1 MQTQYKTDTV
11 LLEGFQAILKASEYG
26 YSMSIAVEDA
36 AMIEKLEEERADE
49 LKYQESKLKNPRRK
63 TVNPE
68 PWEEVA
74 NGKYILKFRWDEKKK
89 PPIVDTEGTP
99 VTDENIPLYSG
110 SKVRVAF
117 VQGGYTLPSGT
128 TIGTKL
134 YVQGVQVVSL
144 KSGAGVDV
152 GDLDEKEVAE
162 LFGTTKGFKL
172 SQTNVITD
180 VKNDD
185 ALEEEVAEEVA
196 F

>member
-1 MQTQYKTDTV
+1 M
-11 LLEGFQAILKASEYG
+11 
-26 YSMSIAVEDA
+26 
-36 AMIEKLEEERADE
+36 
-49 LKYQESKLKNPRRK
+49 
-63 TVNPE
+63 
-68 PWEEVA
+68 
-74 NGKYILKFRWDEKKK
+74 
-89 PPIVDTEGTP
+89 
-99 VTDENIPLYSG
+99 YSG

>member
-74 NGKYILKFRWDEKKK
+74 NGKYILKFRWDEKK
-89 PPIVDTEGTP
+89 
-99 VTDENIPLYSG
+99 NHPLLTLKGPLSLMKTFRCTAVAKFVSHL
-110 SKVRVAF
+110 SKVVIPFRVVPLSVLNSTF
-117 VQGGYTLPSGT
+117 R
-128 TIGTKL
+128 
-134 YVQGVQVVSL
+134 VS
-144 KSGAGVDV
+144 KW
-152 GDLDEKEVAE
+152 
-162 LFGTTKGFKL
+162 FH
-172 SQTNVITD
+172 
-180 VKNDD
+180 
-185 ALEEEVAEEVA
+185 
-196 F
+196 